1 MITALWIVFIIW
13 VVFTL
18 ICVFMVEVAE
28 EEIYGFLFLI
38 SLPVIF
44 YLPFVFMQCCVR
56 KNRLRSVF
64 SYNFFFVRIT
74 YEIKFEIFTKFCY
87 NFFRK

>member
-1 MITALWIVFIIW
+1 MISALWIVFIIW

-28 EEIYGFLFLI
+28 EELYGFLFLI

-44 YLPFVFMQCCVR
+44 YLPF
-56 KNRLRSVF
+56 
-64 SYNFFFVRIT
+64 
-74 YEIKFEIFTKFCY
+74 IFI
-87 NFFRK
+87 